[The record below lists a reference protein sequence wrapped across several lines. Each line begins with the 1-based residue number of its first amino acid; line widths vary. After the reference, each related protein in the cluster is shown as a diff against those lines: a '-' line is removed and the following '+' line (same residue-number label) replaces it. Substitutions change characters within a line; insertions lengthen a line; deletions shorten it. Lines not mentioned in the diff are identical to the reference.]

1 MKGWANQGPG
11 KLKWLVAV
19 QLLPPSMSR
28 AAVETLASRAEVCP
42 AVLHDDSLDGAAANG
57 AEFTTSVGNLE
68 IEMGCA
74 QLAPRHL
81 LSVPNV
87 Y

>member
-42 AVLHDDSLDGAAANG
+42 AILHDDSLDGAAANG
-57 AEFTTSVGNLE
+57 AGFASSMSNLE
-68 IEMGCA
+68 IERRCA
-74 QLAPRHL
+74 QLALGHVLPV
-81 LSVPNV
+81 SNV